1 MNYISILITSGLTTG
16 QLPLPQLLKQQLVQ
30 LEKQNNNNHQQ
41 MSQEASAAQITP
53 PEFMQSNKMYS
64 DTAPKLVL
72 TKEEI
77 LEKTREKLA
86 STCFSKSQAVKM
98 KMRKINYSN
107 FSCGKT
113 KSLKLVMRVSRSEE
127 GSPFKLLFTSSRLKN
142 ISPRRNN
149 KLYSQM
155 ILRHRFRYEETG
167 GFVRLNNAISTT
179 ANRNFLP
186 TLHFGHR
193 GISVKVLQR
202 LLIYNG
208 YAISV
213 DGIFGAL
220 TETAVKAFQNQ
231 HDLGVDGVV
240 GNKTWRA
247 LSQ

>member
-16 QLPLPQLLKQQLVQ
+16 QSPLPQLLKQQLVQ
-30 LEKQNNNNHQQ
+30 LEKQKNNNHQQ
-41 MSQEASAAQITP
+41 MSQQTSSAQITP
-53 PEFMQSNKMYS
+53 PEFMQLNKMS
-64 DTAPKLVL
+64 SGTAPKLVL
-72 TKEEI
+72 KKEEI

-86 STCFSKSQAVKM
+86 SKCLSKSPAVKM
-98 KMRKINYSN
+98 KMRRINNSN
-107 FSCGKT
+107 FSCDT
-113 KSLKLVMRVSRSEE
+113 RKSLKLVMRVSRSDE
-127 GSPFKLLFTSSRLKN
+127 GTPVKLLFVPSKLKN

-149 KLYSQM
+149 KLYSQI
-155 ILRHRFRYEETG
+155 ILRQRFRYEETG
-167 GFVRLNNAISTT
+167 GFGRLNNAIATT
-179 ANRNFLP
+179 ATKEFLP
-186 TLHFGHR
+186 TLHFGNR
-193 GISVKVLQR
+193 GIPVKVLQR